1 MEKVV
6 KDKRVKTPYLDT
18 GKYSDGHI
26 VKNYLGFIES
36 NDYTTSY
43 NEQRHTDE
51 DFKHQPETA
60 TDIKMRD
67 DFLNMLLQYDEDALY
82 RPFLY
87 CWSIEDTSLID
98 PHYKNKNQRL

>member
-6 KDKRVKTPYLDT
+6 KDKRIKTPYLDT
-18 GKYSDGHI
+18 GKYFDGRI
-26 VKNYLGFIES
+26 EKNYLGFIES

-51 DFKHQPETA
+51 NFKHQPETA

-67 DFLNMLLQYDEDALY
+67 DFLTNLLQSTDDALY
-82 RPFLY
+82 RPFSY
-87 CWSIEDTSLID
+87 CWSFEDDAFID
-98 PHYKNKNQRL
+98 PYYKNKNQRL